1 MNLKTPC
8 GIKFTFIAHP
18 EIFYSFSL
26 GFLLFKDFCL
36 NEINEAVPQVKF
48 YEEVRSDCFINA
60 FISKAYL
67 NCTLGNIKTTRYLRD
82 SSEVISTTRYS
93 FRDADNNY
101 KNHIF
106 KAL

>member
-8 GIKFTFIAHP
+8 GIKFPSIAHP
-18 EIFYSFSL
+18 EIFYSLSL

-67 NCTLGNIKTTRYLRD
+67 NCSLGNINTCRYLTN
-82 SSEVISTTRYS
+82 I
-93 FRDADNNY
+93 
-101 KNHIF
+101 
-106 KAL
+106 

>member
-8 GIKFTFIAHP
+8 GIKFPSTAHP
-18 EIFYSFSL
+18 EIFYSLSL

-67 NCTLGNIKTTRYLRD
+67 NCSLGNINTRRYLTN
-82 SSEVISTTRYS
+82 I
-93 FRDADNNY
+93 
-101 KNHIF
+101 
-106 KAL
+106 